1 MRISSE
7 ILNMKHC
14 RQSTHLIF
22 QSVENSVDRNK
33 VSESNTV
40 PFYIYV
46 VTAIVLFLLVIAIQ
60 GFTDSEEENDGSRKD
75 YSVSAVKIPR
85 ELHFAGE
92 KVPLDNFDTR
102 ESLDREL
109 LVNTYF
115 HSQTFLLIKRSTR
128 YFPVIEPILNKYGVP
143 DDFKYLAVIESRLE
157 NSVSPK
163 QAVGFWQ
170 LVEGTARDYGLE
182 VNDVVDE
189 RYHIEKSTEA
199 ACKYFLESFQKYNNW
214 TLTAASYNAGRK
226 GIDRQI
232 GRQNGNNYY
241 DLLLNEETARYIFR
255 ALTIKMIISDP
266 EKFGFHLDEE
276 DYYPVI
282 PTYEVKID
290 TSVTDFNILASEFG
304 INYKILKYF
313 NPWLRETYLTNRHQ
327 KKYIFKIPRE
337 GYRSYAMLTGKE
349 PGEVR

>member
-1 MRISSE
+1 M
-7 ILNMKHC
+7 
-14 RQSTHLIF
+14 
-22 QSVENSVDRNK
+22 ENSVDRNQ
-33 VSESNTV
+33 VSENNSV

-46 VTAIVLFLLVIAIQ
+46 ITVVVLFLLVIAIQ
-60 GFTDSEEENDGSRKD
+60 GFTDSVEDNGDEKKN
-75 YSVSAVKIPR
+75 YTVSAVKIPR
-85 ELHFAGE
+85 ELYFAGE

-115 HSQTFLLIKRSTR
+115 HSQTFLLIKRSAR
-128 YFPVIEPILNKYGVP
+128 YFPVIEPILKEFGIP
-143 DDFKYLAVIESRLE
+143 DDFKYLSVIESGLE
-157 NSVSPK
+157 NSVSPR

-182 VNDVVDE
+182 VNHVVDE

-199 ACKYFLESFQKYNNW
+199 ACKYLLESYQKYNNW

-266 EKFGFHLDEE
+266 EKYGFHLDED

-282 PTYEVKID
+282 PTFEVKID
-290 TSVTDFNILASEFG
+290 TSVTDFNILAGEFG

-327 KKYIFKIPRE
+327 KEYVFKIPRE
-337 GYRSYAMLTGKE
+337 GYRSYAMLTRKE
-349 PGEVR
+349 PVEIQ